1 MTLQE
6 TLNSL
11 RKELNRD
18 LTDKDNPHNYIKIY
32 EEEMSVKE
40 NISILEI
47 GVSAG
52 GSLIMWDSYFKN
64 SKVVGI
70 DLYPDFDGVIP
81 DGIDYE
87 VHVIDSTNKSECEK
101 IFADNSFDYIV
112 DDGSHKIQDQ
122 MKTFDN
128 YYPKLKVGGKYFI
141 EDIEVFQNIPIMQE
155 HLSGYDYKFYDL
167 RSINERGDDILFI
180 INK

>member
-6 TLNSL
+6 TLNNL

-32 EEEMSVKE
+32 EEEMNIKE
-40 NISILEI
+40 DVSILEI

-70 DLYPDFDGVIP
+70 DLYPDYEGAVP
-81 DGIDYE
+81 DGIDYD
-87 VHVIDSTNKSECEK
+87 VHVIDSTDKLKCDK
-101 IFADNSFDYIV
+101 LFIDNTFDYIV
-112 DDGSHKIQDQ
+112 DDGSHKIYDQ
-122 MKTFDN
+122 IKTFDN
-128 YYPKLKVGGKYFI
+128 YYPKLKPTGKYFI
-141 EDIEVFQNIPIMQE
+141 EDIEVFENIKIME
-155 HLSGYDYKFYDL
+155 NHLRNHDYKFYDL
-167 RSINERGDDILFI
+167 RHINGRGDDILFVI
-180 INK
+180 TK